1 MSWKDK
7 SKYKDEGQNVIIV
20 VWILS
25 AKICLEQERQA
36 SRELVKYMGFF
47 RPTPKEKGIKG
58 AIGAE
63 SEAVIAA
70 ALIQAGYTV
79 LTPNGYMH
87 RYDLV
92 IEDAEGKFWKIQCK
106 TAWLSK
112 DRATLRFNGY
122 SLLMKGQKGRL
133 ESKRMGYENDVDY
146 FAVYSPDAQK
156 VYLLPITHVKNT
168 ENCLRLI
175 PTGNNQEKNVRY
187 AAEYEL

>member
-1 MSWKDK
+1 
-7 SKYKDEGQNVIIV
+7 
-20 VWILS
+20 
-25 AKICLEQERQA
+25 
-36 SRELVKYMGFF
+36 MGFF

-70 ALIQAGYTV
+70 ALIQAGYTI

-92 IEDAEGKFWKIQCK
+92 IEDANGEFWKIQCK

-122 SLLMKGQKGRL
+122 SLLMKGQKGRS
-133 ESKRMGYENDVDY
+133 ESKRMGYANDVDY
-146 FAVYSPDAQK
+146 FAVYSPDTRK
-156 VYLLPITHVKNT
+156 VYLIPIEDTPNT
-168 ENCLRLI
+168 IMRLRL
-175 PTGNNQEKNVRY
+175 TDTSKNGQTKGIKY
-187 AAEYEL
+187 AADYEL

>member
-1 MSWKDK
+1 
-7 SKYKDEGQNVIIV
+7 
-20 VWILS
+20 
-25 AKICLEQERQA
+25 
-36 SRELVKYMGFF
+36 MGFF

-92 IEDAEGKFWKIQCK
+92 IEDANGEFWKIQCK

-122 SLLMKGQKGRL
+122 SLLMKGQKGRS
-133 ESKRMGYENDVDY
+133 ESKRMGYANDVDY
-146 FAVYSPDAQK
+146 FAVYSPDTRK

-175 PTGNNQEKNVRY
+175 PTGNNQEKNVRW
-187 AAEYEL
+187 AADYEF

>member
-1 MSWKDK
+1 
-7 SKYKDEGQNVIIV
+7 
-20 VWILS
+20 
-25 AKICLEQERQA
+25 
-36 SRELVKYMGFF
+36 MGFF

-87 RYDLV
+87 GYDLV
-92 IEDAEGKFWKIQCK
+92 IEDANGEFWKIQCK

-122 SLLMKGQKGRL
+122 SLLMKGQKGRS
-133 ESKRMGYENDVDY
+133 ESKRMGYANDVDY
-146 FAVYSPDAQK
+146 FAVYSPDTRK
-156 VYLLPITHVKNT
+156 VYLIPIEDTPNT
-168 ENCLRLI
+168 IMRLRL
-175 PTGNNQEKNVRY
+175 TETSKNGQTKGIKY
-187 AAEYEL
+187 AADYEL

>member
-1 MSWKDK
+1 
-7 SKYKDEGQNVIIV
+7 
-20 VWILS
+20 
-25 AKICLEQERQA
+25 
-36 SRELVKYMGFF
+36 MGFF

-58 AIGAE
+58 AIGEE

-92 IEDAEGKFWKIQCK
+92 IEDAEGKFWRVQCK

-122 SLLMKGQKGRL
+122 SLLMKGQKGRS
-133 ESKRMGYENDVDY
+133 ESKRMGYANDVEY
-146 FAVYSPDAQK
+146 FAVYSPDTRK

-175 PTGNNQEKNVRY
+175 PTGNNQEKNVRW
-187 AAEYEL
+187 AADYEL

>member
-1 MSWKDK
+1 
-7 SKYKDEGQNVIIV
+7 
-20 VWILS
+20 
-25 AKICLEQERQA
+25 
-36 SRELVKYMGFF
+36 MGLF

-58 AIGAE
+58 TLGAE

-112 DRATLRFNGY
+112 NKATLKFNGY
-122 SLLMKGQKGRL
+122 SLLMKGQKGRT
-133 ESKRMGYENDVDY
+133 ETKKMSYENDVDY
-146 FAVYSPDAQK
+146 FAVYSPDTKK
-156 VYLLPITHVKNT
+156 VYLLPITHVKNR

-175 PTGNNQEKNVRY
+175 PTVNNQGKKVRY

>member
-1 MSWKDK
+1 
-7 SKYKDEGQNVIIV
+7 
-20 VWILS
+20 
-25 AKICLEQERQA
+25 
-36 SRELVKYMGFF
+36 MGFF

-92 IEDAEGKFWKIQCK
+92 IEDANGEFWKIQCK

-122 SLLMKGQKGRL
+122 SLLMKGQKGRS
-133 ESKRMGYENDVDY
+133 ESKRMGYANDVDY
-146 FAVYSPDAQK
+146 FAVYSPDTRK

-175 PTGNNQEKNVRY
+175 PTGNNQEKNVRW
-187 AAEYEL
+187 ATDYEL

>member
-1 MSWKDK
+1 M
-7 SKYKDEGQNVIIV
+7 
-20 VWILS
+20 
-25 AKICLEQERQA
+25 CLIHCQVQK
-36 SRELVKYMGFF
+36 VNYMGIV

-58 AIGAE
+58 ATGAE

-70 ALIQAGYTV
+70 ALIQEGYTV

-92 IEDAEGKFWKIQCK
+92 IEDAEGKFWKVQCK
-106 TAWLSK
+106 TAWHSK
-112 DRATLRFNGY
+112 DGATLRFNGF
-122 SLLMKGQKGRL
+122 SLLMKGQKGRS

-146 FAVYSPDAQK
+146 FAVYSPNTRK

-175 PTGNNQEKNVRY
+175 PTGNNQEKNVRW
-187 AAEYEL
+187 AADYEL

>member
-1 MSWKDK
+1 
-7 SKYKDEGQNVIIV
+7 
-20 VWILS
+20 
-25 AKICLEQERQA
+25 
-36 SRELVKYMGFF
+36 MGFF

-70 ALIQAGYTV
+70 SLIQAGYTV

-92 IEDAEGKFWKIQCK
+92 IEDANGEFWKIQCK

-146 FAVYSPDAQK
+146 FAVYSPDTRK
-156 VYLLPITHVKNT
+156 VYILPITHVKNT